1 MKAAPYHSNDK
12 AQREKQ
18 RALALAALTQT
29 SYLITSITQTGQC
42 DPVYFKHCID
52 ALLDDD
58 YTKNGHFSLGNT
70 QTKRLLQG
78 QDIKHAKQIVSY
90 TAGMLAVEKKLAKQ
104 SNILHSI
111 SDGML
116 KIDKQIQ
123 FFNDP
128 CHENIIA
135 AIAHLYGETIST
147 IKPRIII
154 RGKPEYLKQARNTEQ
169 IRCLLFSGIRA
180 AWIWRINGGHPFR
193 FFLGRKKLIRTLQNL
208 GNHTAP

>member
-29 SYLITSITQTGQC
+29 ACLITSITQTGKC

-58 YTKNGHFSLGNT
+58 YTQNCHFSLGST
-70 QTKRLLQG
+70 QAKRLLQG
-78 QDIKHAKQIVSY
+78 QDITYGKQIVSY
-90 TAGMLAVEKKLAKQ
+90 AAGMLAVEKKLAKQ
-104 SNILHSI
+104 TSTLQAIG
-111 SDGML
+111 DGML
-116 KIDKQIQ
+116 RIHKQIQ

-135 AIAHLYGETIST
+135 AIAHLYGDTVST

-154 RGKPEYLKQARNTEQ
+154 RGKPEHLKQTRNTEQ

-193 FFLGRKKLIRTLQNL
+193 FFIGRKKLIHTLQGL
-208 GNHTAP
+208 GNHTSL